1 MWPRCKGL
9 FACLATLGAVLVVN
23 AALAAPSSAAPSC
36 AEGPQ
41 IVGDT
46 ILGTPCGDT
55 IRAPRGVPTVNGEGG
70 DDVISGQRGNDQIN
84 GGEGNDRLYGGIGD
98 DRPRGG
104 AGDDFLSGGFGA
116 DSLDGEGGNDF
127 VRGDATIDAIADTGG
142 GTDTLSFATGVTPG
156 FPNEGPFFDYA
167 GFPSAASGRGAYVD
181 LAQGFAN
188 NGLARSGG
196 GVDLELDGTSFE
208 RVIGTPFPDFLV
220 GSSNA
225 ETIYG
230 GGGADVI
237 LGEGGAHQ
245 LHGGAEG
252 DSCSGSGA
260 VTDCET
266 SAKQVQPR
274 DAGAIAVGAMTPAG
288 VGPPALYLTG
298 SDEEDVVTATY
309 AAGAVSFTLGAG
321 SEGDFDPSAAG
332 GCNPPAA
339 GEVICPLAE
348 SPDTVLLAGLG
359 QDDTIVATGFPETVS
374 VVLLGGE
381 GDDLLTGGG
390 TEDALID
397 GAGADTVDAGARGDG
412 GARKG
417 GGETT
422 SAAGA
427 RGC

>member
-46 ILGTPCGDT
+46 ILGTPCGDP
-55 IRAPRGVPTVNGEGG
+55 IRAPRGVTTVNGEGG
-70 DDVISGQRGNDQIN
+70 DDVIYGQRGNDQIN

-104 AGDDFLSGGFGA
+104 AAATLSG
-116 DSLDGEGGNDF
+116 
-127 VRGDATIDAIADTGG
+127 
-142 GTDTLSFATGVTPG
+142 ATGVTPG

-188 NGLARSGG
+188 NGLAPSGG

-230 GGGADVI
+230 GGGADGI
-237 LGEGGAHQ
+237 PREGGADQ

-321 SEGDFDPSAAG
+321 SEGD
-332 GCNPPAA
+332 
-339 GEVICPLAE
+339 L
-348 SPDTVLLAGLG
+348 
-359 QDDTIVATGFPETVS
+359 
-374 VVLLGGE
+374 
-381 GDDLLTGGG
+381 
-390 TEDALID
+390 
-397 GAGADTVDAGARGDG
+397 
-412 GARKG
+412 
-417 GGETT
+417 
-422 SAAGA
+422 
-427 RGC
+427 